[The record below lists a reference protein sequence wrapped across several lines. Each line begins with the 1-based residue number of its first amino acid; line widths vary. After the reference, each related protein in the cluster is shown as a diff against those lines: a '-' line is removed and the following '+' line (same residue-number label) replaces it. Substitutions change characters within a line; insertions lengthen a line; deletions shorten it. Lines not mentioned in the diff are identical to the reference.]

1 MIRPLTV
8 VFVVAALLGTQV
20 EPLNA
25 QSSLDRREA
34 NQPILLVDSKSPT
47 SNVFALRFVRDGA
60 EGLRLL
66 AAGEGKVVW
75 QWQVRQED
83 QSRSVSLDP
92 LPRLRWPINRGLRGM
107 ISSIAS
113 GRARVAEPS
122 MVAFGGIGL
131 FPTSVQV
138 QSLEGERALTAL
150 HSDKLPFLQN
160 SVYGLEFWPEPSKLL
175 AVGCGSAEP
184 KRAVILIWDIDQ
196 PARPRA
202 VLETGFDAVR
212 FLSVSPNGRSLVA
225 ADGVSLKV
233 RRWTVRETDTFQTEA
248 PVDLSVPSPVVG
260 FAWRDEHRC
269 LVATR
274 NHGLSSLDE
283 RPLDATT
290 VNLVI
295 RNRTPRPLTMAT
307 RRNGQ
312 NLQTWEVASERSQS
326 GTSPAVQQIGIRDGN
341 NDWQTIDLDLRASP
355 AWEFDVD
362 LDASGHPRILAF
374 AGIKL
379 FAQAN
384 GVIVGVKDSLA
395 LDRSPPD
402 FSKIRNRVDVGHVD
416 GNRPLLARLQES
428 TNSGTVT
435 AVAVSPDGK
444 FIAAV
449 GEQPRATSAGFGEQP
464 IQEIRLWRV
473 SDGSLVAVTPDRQA
487 MPTSLSPI
495 RSVGLVRSEPS
506 STVPNV
512 VRFSW
517 SNDARLSLSLSES
530 LSRQLISR
538 QPAGPDTPHLN
549 RNPQSW
555 KARFDRDRYWVA
567 NKSAE
572 GQEVGPFPLLE
583 WWSSEVWEA
592 HRFVRQNRE
601 YMAIGYRDGIL
612 IWDLARLKAL
622 ANESTRR
629 QEQALV
635 RCFYRHTGRLSCLSV
650 SEEGDYL
657 ITGATDGSICLWS
670 LRGIEQPHD
679 GVREL
684 GLKLRRDGNS
694 LRVENLTPGLPA
706 SFAGLTQNDE
716 LLKLRVPRSLSQESE
731 WIERADQM
739 ETALRALP
747 PGLGAVFQVRDRPG
761 ISAADLVHEPLWT
774 LYPMLDG
781 QWVMSTPAQVFG
793 ASGDEAMRRFGWHLN
808 LGGQR
813 DQSVAFFPLDLFRD
827 THERIALIAQASWK
841 GQQPAVRTSLLDL
854 PSRVEITEIQAADGP
869 RMSLTDEFPRPVD
882 LDVILSVQ
890 RSGQETPKQLELWCN
905 GRLIR
910 QANWEP
916 SIDQP
921 PTVRWS
927 VPKSALRIGDRNQ
940 LIAVVRSD
948 SAGNT
953 NHRERSPAALV
964 NRAIRTIFV
973 AGTPRPKMHFL
984 GVGVTDLDHAARFQQ
999 ISAGIKPLRFAGN
1012 DVCLLGRALAERAGA
1027 SGFELGEFRYL
1038 VPRVPEGIEISAT
1051 QVAHPTHDEVLKA
1064 LDRLCETA
1072 APEDFVCVSLSCH
1085 GFAADNGAYLVVQDT
1100 APDFRDAVT
1109 DRELFADRLWKLNC
1123 PALVLLDACH
1133 SGSALTGDSLRG
1145 LNGFGLGPEILVSCK
1160 PRQESFEAERL
1171 YQLGDRWF
1179 GMSVFT
1185 ASLLE
1190 ALSGHELSG
1199 SSLADRRMNSVVY
1212 APSIDRNGD
1221 GFLSVEELGL
1231 HATLRVPVL
1240 QKLVNQ
1246 EAATLET
1253 RQQPDL
1259 LPSLAFPR
1267 NRIRLRIPTGQ

>member
-1 MIRPLTV
+1 MNRPLMV
-8 VFVVAALLGTQV
+8 VLAVTALLGAQA
-20 EPLNA
+20 EILNA

-34 NQPILLVDSKSPT
+34 NEPILLVDSESPT
-47 SNVFALRFVRDGA
+47 ANVFALSFVRDGA

-75 QWQVRQED
+75 QWQVRQEA
-83 QSRSVSLDP
+83 QSRAVSLEP
-92 LPRLRWPINRGLRGM
+92 LPRIRWPINRGLRGM

-113 GRARVAEPS
+113 GRSRIAEPS
-122 MVAFGGIGL
+122 SVAISGIGL
-131 FPTSVQV
+131 LPTMVQV
-138 QSLEGERALTAL
+138 QSLNGERALTAL
-150 HSDKLPFLQN
+150 HRDELPFLQN
-160 SVYGLEFWPEPSKLL
+160 YVYGLEFWPEPSQLL
-175 AVGCGSAEP
+175 AVGCGAADP
-184 KRAVILIWDIDQ
+184 KRALILIWDIDQ
-196 PARPRA
+196 PSRPRA

-225 ADGVSLKV
+225 TDGVGLKV
-233 RRWTVRETDTFQTEA
+233 RRWSVRETDPFQTEA
-248 PVDLSVPSPVVG
+248 PVDLSVSSPVVG

-274 NHGLSSLDE
+274 NHGLTALDE
-283 RPLDATT
+283 RPLDAKT
-290 VNLVI
+290 VSLVI
-295 RNRTPRPLTMAT
+295 RNRTPRSLTMAA

-312 NLQTWEVASERSQS
+312 SIQTWEVASERSES

-341 NDWQTIDLDLRASP
+341 SDWQTTDLDLRASP

-362 LDASGHPRILAF
+362 LDASGRPRILAF
-374 AGIKL
+374 AGVKL
-379 FAQAN
+379 FAQSK

-395 LDRSPPD
+395 LDQSPPD
-402 FSKIRNRVDVGHVD
+402 FSKIRNRIDVSHVD
-416 GNRPLLARLQES
+416 GDRVLLARLQES
-428 TNSGTVT
+428 TNSGAIT
-435 AVAVSPDGK
+435 AIAVSPDGE
-444 FIAAV
+444 FIAAA
-449 GEQPRATSAGFGEQP
+449 GEQPRTISTGFGEQP
-464 IQEIRLWRV
+464 VQEIRLWRI
-473 SDGSLVAVTPDRQA
+473 SDGSLVAVTPDRRA
-487 MPTSLSPI
+487 MPSSLSPI
-495 RSVGLVRSEPS
+495 RSVGLASSDPS
-506 STVPNV
+506 STVPDV

-530 LSRQLISR
+530 MSRQLISKHSSS
-538 QPAGPDTPHLN
+538 PDKPHSN
-549 RNPQSW
+549 RAPQSW
-555 KARFDRDRYWVA
+555 NVRFERDRYWLTS
-567 NKSAE
+567 KSAE

-583 WWSSEVWEA
+583 WMSPEVWEA

-601 YMAIGYRDGIL
+601 YMAIGYRDGTL
-612 IWDLARLKAL
+612 IWDLNRLKAL

-635 RCFYRHTGRLSCLSV
+635 RGFFRHTGRLSCLSV

-670 LRGIEQPHD
+670 LRGIERPHD
-679 GVREL
+679 GIREL

-694 LRVENLTPGLPA
+694 LRVANFTPGLPA
-706 SFAGLTQNDE
+706 SFAGLQRDDE
-716 LLKLRVPRSLSQESE
+716 LLKLRVPRSSSQELE
-731 WIERADQM
+731 WIESADQM
-739 ETALRALP
+739 ESALRALP
-747 PGLGAVFQVRDRPG
+747 PGLGAVFQVRGRPG
-761 ISAADLVHEPLWT
+761 ISAADLINEPLWT

-781 QWVMSTPAQVFG
+781 QWVMSTPSQIFG

-813 DQSVAFFPLDLFRD
+813 DQSVVFFPLDLFRD

-841 GQQPAVRTSLLDL
+841 GQQPAIRTFSLDL
-854 PSRVEITEIQAADGP
+854 PSRVEITEIQAADNP
-869 RMSLTDEFPRPVD
+869 RTSLTDEFPQPVD
-882 LDVILSVQ
+882 LDVTLSVQ
-890 RSGQETPKQLELWCN
+890 RSGQETPKRLELWCN

-910 QANWEP
+910 QENWELRAN
-916 SIDQP
+916 QP
-921 PTVRWS
+921 PTVRWT

-948 SAGNT
+948 SAGKT
-953 NHRERSPAALV
+953 NDREGSPAALV
-964 NRAIRTIFV
+964 NRAIRTVFV

-999 ISAGIKPLRFAGN
+999 TSAGIKPLRFAVN

-1027 SGFELGEFRYL
+1027 SGFDLGEFRYL

-1051 QVAHPTHDEVLKA
+1051 QVAPPTHDEVLKA
-1064 LDRLCETA
+1064 LDRLCEIA
-1072 APEDFVCVSLSCH
+1072 APEDFVFVSLSCH
-1085 GFAADNGAYLVVQDT
+1085 GFAADDGAYLVVQDT
-1100 APDFRDAVT
+1100 ASDLRNAVT

-1171 YQLGDRWF
+1171 YRLGDQWF

-1199 SSLADRRMNSVVY
+1199 STLADRRMNSLVY

-1246 EAATLET
+1246 EAATMET

-1267 NRIRLRIPTGQ
+1267 NRIRLRIPASR

>member
-8 VFVVAALLGTQV
+8 VFVAAALLGTQA
-20 EPLNA
+20 EPLCA
-25 QSSLDRREA
+25 QSSLDQREA
-34 NQPILLVDSKSPT
+34 NQPILLVDSGSPT

-60 EGLRLL
+60 DGLRLL
-66 AAGEGKVVW
+66 AAGEEKVVW
-75 QWQVRQED
+75 QWQVRQEAE
-83 QSRSVSLDP
+83 SRSVSLDP

-113 GRARVAEPS
+113 GRARVADPS
-122 MVAFGGIGL
+122 LIAFGGVGL
-131 FPTSVQV
+131 SPTLAQV
-138 QSLEGERALTAL
+138 QSLDGERAVSSL
-150 HSDKLPFLQN
+150 HSDELRFLQN
-160 SVYGLEFWPEPSKLL
+160 SVYGLEFWPEPSRLL
-175 AVGCGSAEP
+175 AVGCRAAEP
-184 KRAVILIWDIDQ
+184 KQALVVIWDIEQ

-225 ADGVSLKV
+225 TDGVGLTV

-260 FAWRDEHRC
+260 FTWRDDQRC

-274 NHGLSSLDE
+274 NHGLGSLGE

-290 VNLVI
+290 VSLVI

-341 NDWQTIDLDLRASP
+341 NDWQTTDLDLRASP

-362 LDASGHPRILAF
+362 LDASGRPRILAF
-374 AGIKL
+374 AGVKL

-402 FSKIRNRVDVGHVD
+402 FSKVQNRIDVGHVD

-428 TNSGTVT
+428 INSGVFT
-435 AVAVSPDGK
+435 AMAVSPDGQ

-473 SDGSLVAVTPDRQA
+473 SDGSLVAVTPDRRA
-487 MPTSLSPI
+487 VPTSLSPI
-495 RSVGLVRSEPS
+495 RSVGLARSQS
-506 STVPNV
+506 NSTVPDV
-512 VRFSW
+512 IRFSW
-517 SNDARLSLSLSES
+517 SNDARLSLSLSDS
-530 LSRQLISR
+530 LSRQVISH
-538 QPAGPDTPHLN
+538 QPASLGKPH
-549 RNPQSW
+549 RDGESQSW
-555 KARFDRDRYWVA
+555 KARLDGDRYWMV
-567 NKSAE
+567 KQSAE
-572 GQEVGPFPLLE
+572 AQEVGPFPLLD
-583 WWSSEVWEA
+583 WLSPEVWEA

-612 IWDLARLKAL
+612 IWDLARLKTLSKEPAQ
-622 ANESTRR
+622 R

-635 RCFYRHTGRLSCLSV
+635 RSFFRHAGRLSCLSV
-650 SEEGDYL
+650 SEESDYL

-679 GVREL
+679 GIREL
-684 GLKLRRDGNS
+684 GLKLRRDGSS
-694 LRVENLTPGLPA
+694 LRVENVVKGFPA
-706 SFAGLTQNDE
+706 FFAGLERDDE
-716 LLKLRVPRSLSQESE
+716 LVKLRVPRPGSSESE
-731 WIERADQM
+731 WVERAEPM
-739 ETALRALP
+739 ESALRALP
-747 PGLGAVFQVRDRPG
+747 PGLGAVFQVRGRLG
-761 ISAADLVHEPLWT
+761 ISAADLIHEPLWT

-793 ASGDEAMRRFGWHLN
+793 ASSDEAMRRFGWHLN
-808 LGGQR
+808 LGGKG

-827 THERIALIAQASWK
+827 THERIAVIAQTSWK
-841 GQQPAVRTSLLDL
+841 SQQPVIRSSSSEL
-854 PSRVEITEIQAADGP
+854 PSRIEITAVQAADGS
-869 RMSLTDEFPRPVD
+869 RVSLTDEFPRPVD
-882 LDVILSVQ
+882 LDVTLNVQ
-890 RSGQETPKQLELWCN
+890 RSGKETPKQLELWCN
-905 GRLIR
+905 GRLI
-910 QANWEP
+910 QQENLKTSATESP
-916 SIDQP
+916 S
-921 PTVRWS
+921 VRWS
-927 VPKSALRIGDRNQ
+927 VPKSALRIGDHNR
-940 LIAVVRSD
+940 LIAIVRSD
-948 SAGNT
+948 FAGNA
-953 NHRERSPAALV
+953 NNRPGASAALV
-964 NRAIRTIFV
+964 NRAMRTIFV

-984 GVGVTDLDHAARFQQ
+984 GVGVTDLDHAARFQK
-999 ISAGIKPLRFAGN
+999 ISAGIKPLRFAVN
-1012 DVCLLGRALAERAGA
+1012 DVCLLGHALAERAGA
-1027 SGFELGEFRYL
+1027 SGFDLGEFRYL
-1038 VPRVPEGIEISAT
+1038 VPRVPEGIEISAA
-1051 QVAHPTHDEVLKA
+1051 QVAPPTHDEVLKA
-1064 LDRLCETA
+1064 LDRLREVA
-1072 APEDFVCVSLSCH
+1072 APEDFLCVSLSCH

-1171 YQLGDRWF
+1171 YRQGDRWF

-1185 ASLLE
+1185 ASLVE

-1199 SSLADRRMNSVVY
+1199 SSLAERRMNSVVY
-1212 APSIDRNGD
+1212 TPSIDRNGD

-1246 EAATLET
+1246 DAATPET

-1267 NRIRLRIPTGQ
+1267 NRIRLRIPTSR